1 MSARLQGTRDELW
14 SIFRRAINAQY
25 GETAADSM
33 DRDYA
38 ADLLD
43 EWFEVHDR
51 AVLEHDRLVE
61 VAIAKLDEKQHR
73 REQIA
78 RRHNRGASE

>member
-1 MSARLQGTRDELW
+1 MTGRLEAICHLCPSAASGLYPAGPACDAHTPAAVFGRDPAPPPTGRLDVL
-14 SIFRRAINAQY
+14 S
-25 GETAADSM
+25 D
-33 DRDYA
+33 
-38 ADLLD
+38 
-43 EWFEVHDR
+43 
-51 AVLEHDRLVE
+51 LEHDRLVE